1 MMESAEKK
9 VKGKLADLKFILQY
23 IYTRFYQANCFTGR
37 FAETII
43 EDLKDL
49 QDLISKVKLNGDK
62 LLDSLKGTHA
72 EEVNAI
78 CGLYLERMDK
88 VLAAAK
94 KESDNSDNKTVIQK
108 CQLTV
113 ETGLMFIDAINEII
127 VAANCD
133 E

>member
-1 MMESAEKK
+1 MESAEKK

-23 IYTRFYQANCFTGR
+23 IYTRFCQANCFTGR

-49 QDLISKVKLNGDK
+49 QDLIPKVKLNGDK

-78 CGLYLERMDK
+78 CGFYLERMDK

-94 KESDNSDNKTVIQK
+94 KESENSDNKTVIQK

-113 ETGLMFIDAINEII
+113 ETGLMFIDAINEIK

>member
-1 MMESAEKK
+1 MVMMESAEKK

-23 IYTRFYQANCFTGR
+23 IYTRFCQANCFTGR

-78 CGLYLERMDK
+78 CS
-88 VLAAAK
+88 A
-94 KESDNSDNKTVIQK
+94 S
-108 CQLTV
+108 
-113 ETGLMFIDAINEII
+113 GLMLPSSSIPSNRYVDPILEVMIRI
-127 VAANCD
+127 VFLKSTVLPC
-133 E
+133 ESVIRPSSRT

>member
-1 MMESAEKK
+1 MESAEKK

-23 IYTRFYQANCFTGR
+23 TYTRLCQANCITGR

-113 ETGLMFIDAINEII
+113 ETGLMFIDAINEIK

>member
-1 MMESAEKK
+1 MESAEKK

-113 ETGLMFIDAINEII
+113 ETGLMFIDAINEIK
-127 VAANCD
+127 VAENCD

>member
-1 MMESAEKK
+1 MESAEKK

-23 IYTRFYQANCFTGR
+23 IYTRFCQANCFTGR

-43 EDLKDL
+43 EDLIDL
-49 QDLISKVKLNGDK
+49 QDLIPKVKLNGDK

-94 KESDNSDNKTVIQK
+94 KESDNYDNKTVIQK

-113 ETGLMFIDAINEII
+113 ETGLMFIDAINEIK

>member
-1 MMESAEKK
+1 MESAEKK
-9 VKGKLADLKFILQY
+9 VKGKLVDLKFILQY
-23 IYTRFYQANCFTGR
+23 IYTRFCQANYFTGR
-37 FAETII
+37 LAETII

-94 KESDNSDNKTVIQK
+94 KESENSDNKTVIQK

-113 ETGLMFIDAINEII
+113 ETGLMFIDAINEIK